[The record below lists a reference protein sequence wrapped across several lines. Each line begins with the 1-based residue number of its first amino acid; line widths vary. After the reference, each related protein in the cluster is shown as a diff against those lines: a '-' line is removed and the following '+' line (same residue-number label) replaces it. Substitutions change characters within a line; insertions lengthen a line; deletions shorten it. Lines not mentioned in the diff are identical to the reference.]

1 MTSITLWTVGLIL
14 FCVVAE
20 AGSQLNFKAAADA
33 VSPERPITS
42 LLSQRLLWLGILLWA
57 VESVVWLLVL
67 EQAPLSIAFPIMSL
81 TYAAT
86 PIAAALVLEERLTRR
101 QAIGA
106 ALVTLGAVLVSISDL
121 KVNV

>member
-1 MTSITLWTVGLIL
+1 MPDT
-14 FCVVAE
+14 C
-20 AGSQLNFKAAADA
+20 K
-33 VSPERPITS
+33 P
-42 LLSQRLLWLGILLWA
+42 
-57 VESVVWLLVL
+57 ESVVWLLVL